1 MIKIRTL
8 LLILIPAFII
18 LALAMFVRI
27 LQFQSITPSEKEI
40 EKWADAKNFTI
51 PLYKE
56 DPIIGNSRVGINIVI
71 FEDFNCAACKV
82 QNTLLKKLVNKYPDK
97 VKIIW
102 KGLSSAGFPYPT
114 EMAHSYSYC
123 ANEQNK
129 FIEFKDFAFV
139 NSDNLSEDTLNLIIE
154 NIDINLNKFEK
165 CLQSDSPAIHLQ
177 KNEIIAQALNI
188 QNIPTAFINNKQIQI
203 PSLLEGW
210 ETLLS
215 L

>member
-1 MIKIRTL
+1 MIKTRTL
-8 LLILIPAFII
+8 LLILIPAFVI
-18 LALAMFVRI
+18 LTLAMFVRI
-27 LQFQSITPSEKEI
+27 LQFQSINPSEKEI
-40 EKWADAKNFTI
+40 EKWANNKNFAI

-56 DPIIGNSRVGINIVI
+56 DPIIGNSKAGISIII
-71 FEDFNCAACKV
+71 FEDFNCEACKV
-82 QNTLLKKLVNKYPDK
+82 QNTLLKKLVDKYPDK

-114 EMAHSYSYC
+114 ELAHNYSYC

-129 FIEFKDFAFV
+129 FTEFKDFAFV
-139 NSDNLSEDTLNLIIE
+139 NSDNLSEEKLSLIIE

-165 CLQSDSPAIHLQ
+165 CLESDSPALHLQ

-188 QNIPTAFINNKQIQI
+188 QDIPTAFINNKQIQI